1 MAIDLDYKLTYQDNL
16 DNLETSNEYSFN
28 RPWVKWL
35 IIRGGTVF
43 LVLIGLIFIIDGI
56 IEYNDPDAKLIIILG
71 ISSLI
76 LGCIFLLV
84 SRPELAQSNLNRRNM
99 QKQWSKKPKQEEY
112 RNITITETEFIFKTE
127 FSELAWKWQAFE
139 KFFEGNKGFL
149 VWFFSG
155 DCLYI
160 PKRIFNDLEK
170 IDSFKNT
177 LKQHYNSANLKI

>member
-1 MAIDLDYKLTYQDNL
+1 MAIAIDYKLTYQDDL

-76 LGCIFLLV
+76 VGCIFLLV
-84 SRPELAQSNLNRRNM
+84 SRPELAQSNSSRRNM
-99 QKQWSKKPKQEEY
+99 QKQ
-112 RNITITETEFIFKTE
+112 
-127 FSELAWKWQAFE
+127 
-139 KFFEGNKGFL
+139 
-149 VWFFSG
+149 
-155 DCLYI
+155 
-160 PKRIFNDLEK
+160 
-170 IDSFKNT
+170 
-177 LKQHYNSANLKI
+177 